1 VRRAASHP
9 SLLFVLIC
17 ATLSGCASRLTP
29 LPSGPGTPA
38 SDYATAYSQA
48 TDRCQAVRTLRASL
62 GLSGRAGDN
71 KLRGRID
78 AGFAAPGQIRL
89 EGLPPIAF
97 GRPVFILVGRGND
110 ATLVLPRDKRV
121 LTNSAPEAIIQALA
135 GVALSPDELRAVV
148 SGCGFGFAEPSGG
161 RRYGA
166 DWMALEGNG
175 VTSWLRN
182 SNGVWRLSAVIRPP
196 LEIRYEEF
204 ASAHPSRIRIRTT
217 PDGAAAR
224 ADITLTVSDVDM
236 NVPLEPEVF
245 RVEVPADAVPI
256 TIEDLRRAVPHAGAD
271 KS

>member
-1 VRRAASHP
+1 MRRARRP
-9 SLLFVLIC
+9 SLLFILIC
-17 ATLSGCASRLTP
+17 SALSGCAPKLTA

-38 SDYATAYSQA
+38 TDYASAYGQA
-48 TDRCQAVRTLRASL
+48 TDRCQGVRTLRASL
-62 GLSGRAGDN
+62 GLSGRAHDQ

-97 GRPVFILVGRGND
+97 GRPVFILVGRGRE
-110 ATLVLPRDKRV
+110 ATLVLPRDRRV
-121 LTNSAPEAIIQALA
+121 LTNSTPDAIIQALA
-135 GVALSPDELRAVV
+135 GVALSPDEMRAVV
-148 SGCGFGFAEPSGG
+148 SGCGFGFGEPSGG

-182 SNGVWRLSAVIRPP
+182 VNGVWRLTAVVRQP

-204 ASAHPSRIRIRTT
+204 ASSLPSRIRIRTT
-217 PDGAAAR
+217 PGGAATP
-224 ADITLTVSDVDM
+224 ADITLSVSDVDM

-245 RVEVPADAVPI
+245 RVEVPDDAVPI
-256 TIEDLRRAVPHAGAD
+256 TLEELRRSVPQAGAD